1 MKKLKKQFRLMR
13 RLYKEF
19 NIEGLR
25 FFAEIHL
32 SKKDLLSIQI
42 PGLPQPIYLRRN
54 GSDLTVFEDI
64 FLKFEYHFKHLQT
77 PETIM
82 DAGANIGLAVVFFKR
97 KFPNAKVIAIEP
109 ESSNFELLKKNTEMY
124 KDVILVKKGLWH
136 QSTWLDIV
144 DAGLG
149 NWGFIVKETN
159 NPTSNSVEA
168 TSINDLLHENQWN
181 NIDLL
186 KVDIES
192 SEVEL
197 LQHNYENWIP
207 KTKTL
212 LIELHDRMRPGCSKA
227 VFNTLVKYDFSLD
240 HVGENVICNF
250 IHPR

>member
-1 MKKLKKQFRLMR
+1 
-13 RLYKEF
+13 
-19 NIEGLR
+19 
-25 FFAEIHL
+25 
-32 SKKDLLSIQI
+32 
-42 PGLPQPIYLRRN
+42 
-54 GSDLTVFEDI
+54 
-64 FLKFEYHFKHLQT
+64 
-77 PETIM
+77 
-82 DAGANIGLAVVFFKR
+82 
-97 KFPNAKVIAIEP
+97 
-109 ESSNFELLKKNTEMY
+109 MY

-149 NWGFIVKETN
+149 NWGFIVKETS

-168 TSINDLLHENQWN
+168 TSINDLLHTYQWN
-181 NIDLL
+181 SIDLL

-197 LQHNYENWIP
+197 LKHNYENWIP

-227 VFNTLVKYDFSLD
+227 VFSTLVKYDFSLD

-250 IHPR
+250 IHPQH